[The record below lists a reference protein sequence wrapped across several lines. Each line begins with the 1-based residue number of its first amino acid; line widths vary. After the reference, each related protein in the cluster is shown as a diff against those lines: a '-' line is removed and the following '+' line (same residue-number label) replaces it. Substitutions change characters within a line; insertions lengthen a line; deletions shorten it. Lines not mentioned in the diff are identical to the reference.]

1 MENWKRALL
10 AGSAGASIVMFLKG
24 KSAAGMVLGGVALVT
39 LAMEYPDEFEAF
51 RERLPDYVEHGTR
64 YIDMIGRVSE
74 RLAQAAEG
82 RASNLVDAFLS
93 R

>member
-10 AGSAGASIVMFLKG
+10 AGSAGASVIMFLKG
-24 KSAAGMVLGGVALVT
+24 KSLAGMMLGGVALIT

-51 RERLPDYVEHGTR
+51 RQRLPEYVERGTG

-74 RLAQAAEG
+74 RLAQATEG
-82 RASNLVDAFLS
+82 RTANLLEALLS